1 MFMNESDVA
10 PSILPNGDRRTT
22 EICFNCG
29 MKRYYDRTQE
39 KFTQEMKNLFIE
51 HILKN
56 AEGDA

>member
-1 MFMNESDVA
+1 
-10 PSILPNGDRRTT
+10 
-22 EICFNCG
+22 